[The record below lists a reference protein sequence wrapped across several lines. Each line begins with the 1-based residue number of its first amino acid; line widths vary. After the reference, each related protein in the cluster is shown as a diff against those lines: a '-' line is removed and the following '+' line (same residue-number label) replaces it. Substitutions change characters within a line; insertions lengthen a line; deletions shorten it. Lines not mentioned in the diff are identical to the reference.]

1 MTIVASDI
9 SKLLEAG
16 LKTIFFEAYQQAP
29 TYYPQVATI
38 IPSTKDK
45 ETYGWLGALPMM
57 REWID
62 ERLPRGLA
70 AHDFTI
76 ENKNWEL
83 SISVDRNAL
92 DDDQYGQ
99 IKARITAMG
108 EEAARH
114 IDQLVFGLIGDG
126 FSSLCYDGQSFFDA
140 DHPADSETGTQSNKG
155 TAALSAPSYAQARAA
170 MMNFKDDQGKIMGIV
185 PDILLVPPA
194 LEETAR
200 QILNSDF
207 YPAFGEGN
215 PASGAANPWKG
226 SAELIVSPHMNSATN
241 WFLLCTKRAV
251 KPVILQMRKEV
262 SFSALEDNSERGFIR
277 REFVYGA
284 DARYNVGLG
293 MWQFAYGSQ
302 VTG

>member
-29 TYYPQVATI
+29 THYPQVATI
-38 IPSTKDK
+38 IPSSKDK

-114 IDQLVFGLIGDG
+114 IDQLVFGLLGDG
-126 FSSLCYDGQSFFDA
+126 FTTLCYDGQNFFDT
-140 DHPADSETGTQSNKG
+140 DHPVDGGASTQSNKG
-155 TAALSAPSYAQARAA
+155 TAALSATNYALARAA
-170 MMNFKDDQGKIMGIV
+170 MMSFKDDQGKVMGIV
-185 PDILLVPPA
+185 PDILLVPPM

-215 PASGAANPWKG
+215 SANPWKG
-226 SAELIVSPHMNSATN
+226 SAELIVSPHLNSASN

-251 KPVILQMRKEV
+251 KPAILQMRKEV

-277 REFVYGA
+277 REFIYGA

-302 VTG
+302 VVG

>member
-38 IPSTKDK
+38 IPSSKDK

-114 IDQLVFGLIGDG
+114 IDQLVFGLLGDG
-126 FSSLCYDGQSFFDA
+126 FATLCYDGQNFFDA
-140 DHPADSETGTQSNKG
+140 DHPANGGAVTQSNKG
-155 TAALSAPSYAQARAA
+155 TAALSAPNYALARAA
-170 MMNFKDDQGKIMGIV
+170 MMSFKDEQGKVMGIV
-185 PDILLVPPA
+185 PDILLVPPM

-207 YPAFGEGN
+207 YPAFGESN
-215 PASGAANPWKG
+215 SANPWKG
-226 SAELIVSPHMNSATN
+226 SAELIVSPHLNSASN

-251 KPVILQMRKEV
+251 KPAILQMRKEV

-277 REFVYGA
+277 REFIYGA

-302 VTG
+302 VVG